1 MTGYAAFLRGIMPSN
16 PNMRNEKLRAV
27 FEGLGYEQVTTLLSS
42 GNVTFQ
48 ARETASATLES
59 RIQKALNTELGIPG
73 GTLIRTRDQLHDLVA
88 SDPFPGLTHCRETYL
103 TVTFI
108 KGAHLDLAA
117 VPKDESPS
125 PTIRVVAYD
134 EAAGAILSIID
145 NTDPNTPAFMSWVEK
160 QYGKDNVTTRTFLTV
175 QKALKKLDS

>member
-16 PNMRNEKLRAV
+16 PNMRNERLRAV
-27 FEGLGYEQVTTLLSS
+27 FEGLGYDHVTTLLSS

-48 ARETASATLES
+48 TRETPPATLES

-73 GTLIRTRDQLHDLVA
+73 GTLIRTRDQLQALVT

-103 TVTFI
+103 TVTFV
-108 KGAHLDLAA
+108 KGVLPEAPAI
-117 VPKDESPS
+117 PPESPADS
-125 PTIRVVAYD
+125 NIQVVAYD
-134 EAAGAILSIID
+134 HQASAILCILD
-145 NTDPNTPAFMSWVEK
+145 NSTPGTPAYMSWVEK

>member
-27 FEGLGYEQVTTLLSS
+27 FEGLGYDQVTTLLSS
-42 GNVTFQ
+42 GNVTFRT
-48 ARETASATLES
+48 RETAPATLES
-59 RIQKALNTELGIPG
+59 RIQQALNTELGIPG

-103 TVTFI
+103 TVTFV
-108 KGAHLDLAA
+108 KGALPAA
-117 VPKDESPS
+117 PADNPLESNVQ
-125 PTIRVVAYD
+125 IVAYD
-134 EAAGAILSIID
+134 QQAAAILCILD
-145 NTDPNTPAFMSWVEK
+145 NSTPGTPAYMSWVEK